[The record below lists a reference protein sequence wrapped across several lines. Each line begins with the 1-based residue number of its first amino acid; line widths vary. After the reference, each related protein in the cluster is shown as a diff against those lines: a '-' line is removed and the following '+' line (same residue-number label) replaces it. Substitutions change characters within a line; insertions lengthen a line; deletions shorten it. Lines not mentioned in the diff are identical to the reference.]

1 MRILNKVF
9 RATFKSWQ
17 SLFDDATDFANRLG
31 QEHVVSISHS
41 CDSGDGVVVVWYWGE
56 PTECRECGYD
66 LTGNTSG
73 RCPECGWELTHPE

>member
-1 MRILNKVF
+1 MRLLTKVF

-17 SLFDDATDFANRLG
+17 SLFDDATDFANSLG
-31 QEHVVSISHS
+31 QERVVSISHS
-41 CDSGDGVVVVWYWGE
+41 CDSGEGVVVVWYWGE

-73 RCPECGWELTHPE
+73 RCPECGWESTHPE